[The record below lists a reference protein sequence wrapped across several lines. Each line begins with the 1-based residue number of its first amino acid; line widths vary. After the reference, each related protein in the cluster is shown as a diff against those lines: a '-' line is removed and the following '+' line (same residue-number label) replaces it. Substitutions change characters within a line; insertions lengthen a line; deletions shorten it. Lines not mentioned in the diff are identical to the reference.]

1 MDRTKQLAEEN
12 IPKLLLRF
20 SVPAVIGM
28 LVNALYNVV
37 DRIFVGHGVGALGIA
52 GITIGFPVA
61 IITMAFAML
70 IGFGATS
77 LISIKLGENKK
88 AEAEGI
94 MGNAFVL
101 LILIALLTTFVGLV
115 LLEPMLILFGASD
128 TVLPYACD
136 YMRIIILGS
145 IFMFIGFGMNNFIR
159 AEGNP
164 KMAMYTMI
172 IGAVLNTIGDP
183 IFIFVFDLGI
193 RGAAY
198 STVLSQM
205 VTAVWVMYYFYS
217 GQSSLKLR
225 RVNLRLQLATV
236 KRIFAIGSASFAMQL
251 AASLLNAVMN
261 NGLNTYGGDVA
272 VAGMGIINSIV
283 TLMLMPVFGINQGA
297 QPIIGFNF
305 GAQNYRR
312 VKDTLKL
319 AIIVA
324 TVIITIGYV
333 LAMLFPSTLIAMF
346 NNKDQELINFGVH
359 AIYIT
364 FLVLPV
370 IGIQIV
376 GSSYFQAVGKPKQAM
391 FLGLT
396 RQLLILVPLLIIL
409 PRFYGLD
416 GVLYALPISD
426 MVSAVITVIW
436 LSMEMRNLKPQAK
449 PATVEGQR

>member
-198 STVLSQM
+198 STVMSQM